1 METEIVISKTAKL
14 EDDVLSQA
22 SKYFGLCCTTCE
34 AEWRYTEADACE
46 CDVQGD
52 FVHFTVVM
60 S

>member
-14 EDDVLSQA
+14 EDDVLLHVSE
-22 SKYFGLCCTTCE
+22 YFGLCCTTCE
-34 AEWRYTEADACE
+34 AEWRYTEEDACE

>member
-1 METEIVISKTAKL
+1 MESEIVISKTVQL
-14 EDDVLSQA
+14 EDGVLSQV
-22 SKYFGLCCTTCE
+22 SEYFGLCCPVCE
-34 AEWRYTEADACE
+34 AEWRYSEADACE